1 VQRDARHLATD
12 APVDVGGRDSVQ
24 AAESVSPVDAASSN
38 PEAAA
43 APEAVVVDV
52 APLRQRLDAARRDLR
67 ARGILMEDLSAELRA
82 DLRAAETALAEGRAA
97 DAEALVEGIETAAGA
112 LRVDAPFVRAK
123 LDRTHAA
130 LREAG
135 AQGRDVSALEDL
147 AASALQDFLEGRTDA
162 TNRTLNEILRRL
174 ASGASGVAV
183 P

>member
-1 VQRDARHLATD
+1 
-12 APVDVGGRDSVQ
+12 VDVGPLRLRL
-24 AAESVSPVDAASSN
+24 
-38 PEAAA
+38 
-43 APEAVVVDV
+43 EAV
-52 APLRQRLDAARRDLR
+52 RRDLR
-67 ARGILMEDLSAELRA
+67 AQGILAEDLPAGLRA
-82 DLRAAETALAEGRAA
+82 DMRAAETALAEGRAT
-97 DAEALVEGIETAAGA
+97 DAEALLERVETAAGA
-112 LRVDAPFVRAK
+112 VRVDATFVRAK